1 MGARWV
7 GNSKFSTCLLEI
19 HAYFD
24 IFWELRCFVLCD
36 TQVVTLIVSWE
47 EDLQKKKIQ
56 RETVPLLSS
65 KLNKVRKNKPTI
77 QTDTLLD
84 LKCDNSFDDNEMYT

>member
-1 MGARWV
+1 M
-7 GNSKFSTCLLEI
+7 STRDPC
-19 HAYFD
+19 
-24 IFWELRCFVLCD
+24 IFWYILRTSMFCPMWYTSCHPDCVLGERF
-36 TQVVTLIVSWE
+36 TE
-47 EDLQKKKIQ
+47 KNFKEK
-56 RETVPLLSS
+56 LLSS